1 MSGVNKIILL
11 GNLGKDPEVRYLEN
25 DRMRASFTLATN
37 ETYRNKEGEKVT
49 TTEWHNVVL
58 WTPLA
63 KIAEQFLKKGKQVY
77 IEGKLTN
84 RSYVDKE
91 GQTKYLTEIVGQN
104 MVLLGGGK
112 NESSYSEDW
121 QGTTASGAEEN
132 SDSDGLPF

>member
-1 MSGVNKIILL
+1 MSAVNKVILL
-11 GNLGKDPEVRYLEN
+11 GNLGKDPEVRHLEN

-63 KIAEQFLKKGKQVY
+63 KIAEQYLTKGKQVY
-77 IEGKLTN
+77 IEGKLTT

-91 GQTKYLTEIVGQN
+91 GQTRYTTEVVGQN
-104 MVLLGGGK
+104 LVLLGSGK
-112 NESSYSEDW
+112 SDPAGSPDTQDIDTPGIAEDE
-121 QGTTASGAEEN
+121 G
-132 SDSDGLPF
+132 SDGLPF